1 MSIVKRAITN
11 AITLSTRAV
20 FTLLPTVDCL
30 LVFFPLSTGH
40 PHFGQITASS
50 SNSFPHLG
58 QYFNLLQPPIQY
70 KIEKCTSLYNLVL
83 RPEHSLFHGLVKL
96 DTHIAFRRPLLVEAA
111 LHKNLVHLV
120 KLGKE
125 RFRQDDTAFFSVD
138 DDTHRFHLLQIKN
151 VRCCANYTVFRTIYH
166 IYIYIYCKVFL
177 QNFSNFLFPPK
188 ISRYTAKTEP
198 CRVKTAEIH
207 FISPCSRSILQDFS
221 V

>member
-50 SNSFPHLG
+50 SNSFPHLE

-96 DTHIAFRRPLLVEAA
+96 VTHIAFRRPLLVEAA

-166 IYIYIYCKVFL
+166 IYIVKCFCKIS
-177 QNFSNFLFPPK
+177 QIFLFPPK

-198 CRVKTAEIH
+198 CRVKTAEIRLT
-207 FISPCSRSILQDFS
+207 SPRFRSILQDFIA
-221 V
+221 